1 MQEFIHL
8 KCCVLYVR
16 IKIRFNNNF
25 FYENWK
31 IYTFLIFLTIT
42 FLSLYPLKE
51 QPNIPGS
58 DKIHHLIA
66 YSALTVGIG
75 LRKPSNYLLLIVFFS
90 FYSGFIEIIQPYVN
104 RFREIEDFIFN
115 NLGILIGLT
124 LGIITNKLFN
134 KI

>member
-1 MQEFIHL
+1 ML
-8 KCCVLYVR
+8 K
-16 IKIRFNNNF
+16 KIINF

-75 LRKPSNYLLLIVFFS
+75 LRKPSNYLLLIFFFS

-134 KI
+134 KV

>member
-1 MQEFIHL
+1 ML
-8 KCCVLYVR
+8 R
-16 IKIRFNNNF
+16 KIIIF

-31 IYTFLIFLTIT
+31 IYTVLIFLTIT

-75 LRKPSNYLLLIVFFS
+75 LRKPSNYFLLIIFFS
-90 FYSGFIEIIQPYVN
+90 FYSGFIEIIQPYLN